1 MLTPEDVKITPQ
13 NIVASCKFYVDFPLE
28 KISKELGAEFTPE
41 QFPGAIYHMP
51 QGHTFLLF
59 KNGKAVL
66 AGCRSVDQ
74 LERAAHDLRKDLKK
88 VGVWI
93 KEYNIEVQNMVF
105 SLEMGVDVDL
115 EKFVRKVLDAYYSPE
130 LFPGLTYKIH
140 DPNVTFLIFS
150 SGKCVLAGLK
160 DIRDLRKAIEKLVT
174 TVNRSGAARD
184 KDEETLKR
192 EAEAAA
198 AAEASGAN
206 AGRQEIRLDQ
216 PIPEAMQ
223 YRPIA
228 GKVSDA
234 DEPKGK
240 PKAKGKKSKGK
251 SGRASSRASPRAQP
265 KGKKP
270 KPKPSKPK
278 GKPKGR
284 ASARSGAKR
293 KTKLKPTGKANAKSK
308 RVENARRPK
317 NVSQKKEKINKG
329 KGGFLSWLRGPKSTK

>member
-13 NIVASCKFYVDFPLE
+13 NIVASCKFHVEFPLE
-28 KISKELGAEFTPE
+28 KISKVLGAEFTPE
-41 QFPGAIYHMP
+41 QFPGAIYHMQ

-66 AGCRSVDQ
+66 AGCRSVEQ

-88 VGVWI
+88 VGVTI

-174 TVNRSGAARD
+174 TVNRSGAARE

-192 EAEAAA
+192 EAESAAA
-198 AAEASGAN
+198 AQASGAN
-206 AGRQEIRLDQ
+206 EGRQEIKLDQ
-216 PIPEAMQ
+216 PIPASME

-228 GKVSDA
+228 GKVDDSD
-234 DEPKGK
+234 DPEPKRKGKKPKGK
-240 PKAKGKKSKGK
+240 PKGKAK
-251 SGRASSRASPRAQP
+251 A
-265 KGKKP
+265 
-270 KPKPSKPK
+270 KPK

-284 ASARSGAKR
+284 ARPKAKA
-293 KTKLKPTGKANAKSK
+293 KPKGKPKGKAKAKPKGKATAKPKGKPKGKAKSDT
-308 RVENARRPK
+308 
-317 NVSQKKEKINKG
+317 QKKSSGGLLG
-329 KGGFLSWLRGPKSTK
+329 KLFGKR